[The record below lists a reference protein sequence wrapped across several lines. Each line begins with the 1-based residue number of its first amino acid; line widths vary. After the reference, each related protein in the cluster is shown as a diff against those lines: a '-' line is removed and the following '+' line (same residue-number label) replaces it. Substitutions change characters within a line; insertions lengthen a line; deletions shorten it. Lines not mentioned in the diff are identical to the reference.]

1 MPAKRRKRSATSGLN
16 LEAIEIRKLM
26 AIKEMNELLAE
37 VVERFRA
44 FQMIAPQW
52 LPSLQTPPQH
62 LGQTPLPPGT
72 IVAHDVQGPDY
83 RPQMPAVTTSP
94 TGCQICGNPYAV
106 FTEVRPGLSQY
117 LCQIHARE
125 RSAQRAADA
134 KTAAAGFSV
143 DKTDARPQNIRLPED
158 NQRAKVLLH
167 PTAADDMAMRQHAKE
182 HPDVP
187 DHVEFDEADDETA

>member
-1 MPAKRRKRSATSGLN
+1 MPAKRRKRSATSGLS

-52 LPSLQTPPQH
+52 LPSLQTPQ
-62 LGQTPLPPGT
+62 LQTMQPVSVPP
-72 IVAHDVQGPDY
+72 
-83 RPQMPAVTTSP
+83 PADAPRVTTSP

-125 RSAQRAADA
+125 RSAQRTADA
-134 KTAAAGFSV
+134 KVAAAGFSV

-158 NQRAKVLLH
+158 NQRAKVLIH
-167 PTAADDMAMRQHAKE
+167 PTAADEMASRQHAKE
-182 HPDVP
+182 ASAFQGDVQALA
-187 DHVEFDEADDETA
+187 DIIDEADDETA